1 MMNTDTAN
9 SEKGRKP
16 HNLYKELGFES
27 LHLDNGR
34 MGAKCDTCNHILKNT
49 AISRLRTH
57 RKRCFRKSSSIDS
70 KEGEAISLSSD
81 DSVRSENVMTH
92 KCNREINSTAAS
104 TGITS
109 DDETQEV
116 PQEVV
121 MEVEVN
127 TSAPPPQSSYRVLDI
142 VSTYILFN

>member
-1 MMNTDTAN
+1 MT
-9 SEKGRKP
+9 P
-16 HNLYKELGFES
+16 
-27 LHLDNGR
+27 
-34 MGAKCDTCNHILKNT
+34 
-49 AISRLRTH
+49 
-57 RKRCFRKSSSIDS
+57 IDRP
-70 KEGEAISLSSD
+70 
-81 DSVRSENVMTH
+81 VRRVRPL
-92 KCNREINSTAAS
+92 NREINSTAAS

-142 VSTYILFN
+142 VSTYILFNR